1 MSDDEIKEFMKDNKE
16 NNYQL
21 GISATLTAII
31 TVLIKN
37 NITTVEEFKKIVE
50 YSLEKVRDE
59 QINRMSAEEKQQ
71 LESLKRFNDL
81 FGMFFNRKD
90 KNDDK

>member
-1 MSDDEIKEFMKDNKE
+1 MSDDEIKEFMKDNEE

-37 NITTVEEFKKIVE
+37 NITTEEEFKKIQK
-50 YSLEKVRDE
+50 YCLEKVKDE
-59 QINRMSAEEKQQ
+59 QINRMTDEDKQQ
-71 LESLKRFNDL
+71 LETLKKFNDL
-81 FGMFFNRKD
+81 FGNVF
-90 KNDDK
+90 

>member
-1 MSDDEIKEFMKDNKE
+1 MKNNEE

-31 TVLIKN
+31 TILIKN
-37 NITTVEEFKKIVE
+37 NITTEKEFKKIQK
-50 YSLEKVRDE
+50 YCLEKARDE

-71 LESLKRFNDL
+71 LETLKKFNDL
-81 FGMFFNRKD
+81 FGNVF
-90 KNDDK
+90 